1 MYENQRCQIQ
11 KRFSLDTPLISY
23 SLLIRLIN
31 RIFHLHS
38 NYVLQS
44 NDKTIIKDDFDL
56 DCCILH
62 SSIDPNCFH
71 FQVQTYPIDDWCI
84 IEEPVEE
91 NFDLIELEN
100 DCIIVSL
107 RIRREN
113 FLQRASQWLHGNAH
127 SSKRCLT
134 KKEFFRM
141 FDSTTGRLLDENL
154 FRQRIYET
162 GCEQRLR
169 KIVWCYLLRIFD
181 SYMTN
186 DDKKLYIDKARDRY
200 NK

>member
-1 MYENQRCQIQ
+1 MYENHRCQLQ

-38 NYVLQS
+38 NFILQS
-44 NDKTIIKDDFDL
+44 KDKTIIKDDLDL
-56 DCCILH
+56 DSCILH
-62 SSIDPNCFH
+62 SFHQNYFQFSI
-71 FQVQTYPIDDWCI
+71 QTYPIDDWCI
-84 IEEPVEE
+84 IEDQIDE
-91 NFDLIELEN
+91 NFDLIEMDN
-100 DCIIVSL
+100 NCIIVSI

-113 FLQRASQWLHGNAH
+113 FLQRATNWLHGNSNH
-127 SSKRCLT
+127 SMKCLT
-134 KKEFFRM
+134 KKEFIRM
-141 FDSTTGRLLDENL
+141 FDSSNGRLINENL

-162 GCEQRLR
+162 GCEQNIR
-169 KIVWCYLLRIFD
+169 KIVWCYLLRIFN

-186 DDKKLYIDKARDRY
+186 DDKVRYMNNARDQY